1 MKIVKLT
8 MSALLLSG
16 ASLVGLSAPA
26 FAQEAAEADDGLDE
40 IVVTAN
46 KREENLQR
54 APLSISAVSAEQLEF
69 RGLTEVKDLSAI
81 VPNVSIVGGTTNAT
95 AAVVSI
101 RGIPSSA
108 DETQGFDSPIGLYLD
123 GVFLARSSAASF
135 EVADI
140 ERVEVLRGPQGT
152 LFGRNTTGGA
162 INFITKKPSEDAS
175 FKLRLG
181 AGNFGQLTG
190 RAILNSGDLGGV
202 RLSLGYLQRKRDGVV
217 DNLLEPKDSLDP
229 GSHNIRAARFAAEI
243 DVSDTISIYNVFD
256 YTRVTGQPHVQQLA
270 EVGNGVFRPN
280 VVFQGN
286 TFAAVQPANVGG
298 YLNLATVLEPGC
310 NKTVTRVRLDTICN
324 ESDELST
331 DRIWGNMLR
340 IEADLGAVTVRS
352 TSSYRKW
359 TNQIGGSDL
368 DGLGSLR
375 GPLFNIGNPAAPFA
389 TFTGFPTSVL
399 TNLGIPE
406 GNAAFLTAGTVPQI
420 TQSLFTAPNDR
431 RQRQYSQEIELVSNG
446 DGAFQWVLG
455 GFYFNEK
462 GSELNAQR
470 FGFVLD
476 TNQSVYVPTTF
487 FNPNAVPPQSRGI
500 LPGFMF
506 PDGAAAALAPGA
518 AAAFQTANPARFR
531 IVPQASTLA
540 YDAGG
545 ESVAVYGQASY
556 RPGGQEG
563 ALGVTLGLR
572 YTWDKKNVSRSQN
585 GAAPFSVA
593 EQSLNVGSKRFSAPT
608 GHLTVDYRVNEDIN
622 LYARAARG
630 YRSGGFNLRQATRLD
645 NPATATI
652 DESVALIPFN
662 EEQIWSYEIGAKT
675 EFFNRIR
682 LNMAVFHNVY
692 TDQLATIP
700 IPIVGGG
707 SFGTQTVNA
716 GKTTY
721 TGFEVEGQFKISDNF
736 SIDGNFGYLDVNI
749 KDFPGADITGVVRN
763 IAGLLNGAAYAPKYT
778 GSIAGN
784 VTVPLSGDARLTGRL
799 GYNYTSSFQQFG
811 NTLTAP
817 FSRTT
822 EGDARGLLDGQI
834 RIDGIKLGGSG
845 EGVGITIWGK
855 NLTNKDYVTRSV
867 DFGQLGFAG
876 VIFGDPRT
884 FGVTLDIGF

>member
-1 MKIVKLT
+1 MKIVSIT
-8 MSALLLSG
+8 TSALLLS
-16 ASLVGLSAPA
+16 AVSLVGLSAPA
-26 FAQEAAEADDGLDE
+26 FAQAAADDDGGLAE

-46 KREENLQR
+46 KRQENLQQ
-54 APLSISAVSAEQLEF
+54 APLAISAVSAEQLEL

-81 VPNVSIVGGTTNAT
+81 APNVSIVGGTTNAT

-101 RGIPSSA
+101 RGIASAA

-175 FKLRLG
+175 FKLKVG
-181 AGNFGQLTG
+181 GGNYGQLMG
-190 RAILNSGDLGGV
+190 RAILNSGDIGGA
-202 RLSLGYLQRKRDGVV
+202 RISLGYMQRKRNGVV
-217 DNLLEPKDSLDP
+217 DNLLEPKDSRDP
-229 GSHNIRAARFAAEI
+229 GGHNIRAARLAV
-243 DVSDTISIYNVFD
+243 DVDLSDTINIYNVFD
-256 YTRVTGQPHVQQLA
+256 YTRVKGQPHVQQLA

-310 NKTVTRVRLDTICN
+310 AKTVTRARQDKICN
-324 ESDELST
+324 ESDELSRDT
-331 DRIWGNMLR
+331 IWGNMVR
-340 IEADLGAVTVRS
+340 IEAELGGITVRS
-352 TSSYRKW
+352 TSAYRKW

-368 DGLGSLR
+368 DGLGTLR
-375 GPLFNIGNPAAPFA
+375 GPLFNVNA
-389 TFTGFPTSVL
+389 TNALNGFP
-399 TNLGIPE
+399 
-406 GNAAFLTAGTVPQI
+406 AAFLSGNPLLGQGLGLPAGTAAFLSSQAIPQI
-420 TQSLFTAPNDR
+420 VQPLFTAPNNR

-446 DGAFQWVLG
+446 GGAFQWVLG

-462 GSELNAQR
+462 GSERNAQR

-476 TNQSVYVPTTF
+476 TNQAVY
-487 FNPNAVPPQSRGI
+487 NAGSFG
-500 LPGFMF
+500 G
-506 PDGAAAALAPGA
+506 LAPLVQA
-518 AAAFQTANPARFR
+518 NNPARFR
-531 IVPQASTLA
+531 VIPQTSTLA
-540 YDAGG
+540 Y
-545 ESVAVYGQASY
+545 SVSGKSTAVYGQGSY
-556 RPGGQEG
+556 RPGGEDG

-572 YTWDKKNVSRSQN
+572 YTWDKKSVNRSQN

-593 EQSLNVGSKRFSAPT
+593 DQALNIGSKSFSAPT
-608 GHLTVDYRVNEDIN
+608 GHLTIDYRANEDIN

-630 YRSGGFNLRQATRLD
+630 YRSGGFNLRQSTQQD
-645 NPATATI
+645 NPATAAI
-652 DESVALIPFN
+652 NERVALIPFN
-662 EEQIWSYEIGAKT
+662 EEQIWSYEIGAKM
-675 EFFNRIR
+675 EFMNRIR

-721 TGFEVEGQFKISDNF
+721 TGFELEGQFKISDNF
-736 SIDGNFGYLDVNI
+736 SIDGNFGYLDVKI
-749 KDFPGADITGVVRN
+749 KDFPGADITGTVRN
-763 IAGLLNGAAYAPKYT
+763 IAGLLNGAGYAPKYT

-784 VTVPLSGDARLTGRL
+784 VTVPLSGDAKLTGRL
-799 GYNYTSSFQQFG
+799 GYNYTSSYQQFG
-811 NTLTAP
+811 NSLTAP
-817 FSRTT
+817 FSKTT
-822 EGDARGLLDGQI
+822 EGDARGLLDGQL
-834 RIDGIKLGGSG
+834 RVDGIKLGGSG
-845 EGVGITIWGK
+845 NGIGITFWGK
-855 NLTNKDYVTRSV
+855 NLTNKKYITRSV

-876 VIFGDPRT
+876 VIYADPRT
-884 FGVTLDIGF
+884 YGMSLDFEF